1 MWVRRAA
8 IRPVPSY
15 AQVPAR
21 VLSEIEDQ
29 LAEDDDD
36 RASSSTT
43 PSRASSRRSLR
54 SRTASPRRSPARST
68 RRRSPSAIS
77 STLAIWLAFDEL
89 FGQDLDEV
97 TETALTGVEESLNL
111 DEQIRLSDPAE
122 AVDSDD
128 VIAMEQPDVLAFVH
142 EHLDAAL
149 EANANEVDVDD
160 VHAIYRVVLIEVLAL
175 SYAVRP
181 PSNWVALTTE
191 FTACDAFPPSL
202 DAPLLVVPEKV
213 ARKAGISAL
222 RPSWRRT
229 VRRAGR

>member
-8 IRPVPSY
+8 IRPVPSF

-36 RASSSTT
+36 SRKQLDEAFTRFEQTQPALAERISTVLSG
-43 PSRASSRRSLR
+43 PLDE
-54 SRTASPRRSPARST
+54 TALALGYFL
-68 RRRSPSAIS
+68 
-77 STLAIWLAFDEL
+77 TLAIWLAFDEL
-89 FGQDLDEV
+89 FGQDLEEV
-97 TETALTGVEESLNL
+97 TETALTGVEESLQL
-111 DEQIRLSDPAE
+111 DEQIRLHDPAE

-128 VIAMEQPDVLAFVH
+128 VIAMEQPDVLAFVQ

-149 EANANEVDVDD
+149 EANAHEVDVDD

-181 PSNWVALTTE
+181 PSNWTSLSTE
-191 FTACDAFPPSL
+191 FTA
-202 DAPLLVVPEKV
+202 
-213 ARKAGISAL
+213 
-222 RPSWRRT
+222 
-229 VRRAGR
+229 

>member
-36 RASSSTT
+36 
-43 PSRASSRRSLR
+43 SRKQLDDAFTRFEQTQPALADRISAVLSGPLDE
-54 SRTASPRRSPARST
+54 TALALGYFL
-68 RRRSPSAIS
+68 
-77 STLAIWLAFDEL
+77 TLAIWLAFDEL
-89 FGQDLDEV
+89 FGQDLEEV

-111 DEQIRLSDPAE
+111 DEQIRLHDPAE

-128 VIAMEQPDVLAFVH
+128 VIAMEQPDVLAFVQ

-149 EANANEVDVDD
+149 EANAHEVDVDD

-191 FTACDAFPPSL
+191 FTA
-202 DAPLLVVPEKV
+202 
-213 ARKAGISAL
+213 
-222 RPSWRRT
+222 
-229 VRRAGR
+229 

>member
-1 MWVRRAA
+1 VWVRRAA

-21 VLSEIEDQ
+21 VLASIEDQ

-36 RASSSTT
+36 SRKHLDEAFTRFEQTQPQLAERISTV
-43 PSRASSRRSLR
+43 L
-54 SRTASPRRSPARST
+54 ASPLDETAL
-68 RRRSPSAIS
+68 ALGYFL
-77 STLAIWLAFDEL
+77 TLAIWLAFDEV
-89 FGQDLDEV
+89 FGADLEEV
-97 TETALTGVEESLNL
+97 SETALASVEEALSL

-128 VIAMEQPDVLAFVH
+128 VVAMEQPDILAFVQ

-160 VHAIYRVVLIEVLAL
+160 VQTIYRVVLIEVLAL

-181 PSNWVALTTE
+181 PANWAALTSE
-191 FTACDAFPPSL
+191 FTA
-202 DAPLLVVPEKV
+202 
-213 ARKAGISAL
+213 
-222 RPSWRRT
+222 
-229 VRRAGR
+229 

>member
-1 MWVRRAA
+1 VWVRRAA

-36 RASSSTT
+36 SRKQLDEAFTRFEQTQPALAERISTVL
-43 PSRASSRRSLR
+43 SRPLDE
-54 SRTASPRRSPARST
+54 TALALGYFL
-68 RRRSPSAIS
+68 
-77 STLAIWLAFDEL
+77 TLAIWLGFDEV

-97 TETALTGVEESLNL
+97 TETALTGVEESLSL
-111 DEQIRLSDPAE
+111 DEQIRLADPAE

-128 VIAMEQPDVLAFVH
+128 VIAMEQPDILAFVQ

-149 EANANEVDVDD
+149 EANAHEVDVDD

-181 PSNWVALTTE
+181 PSNWSAFTTE
-191 FTACDAFPPSL
+191 FTA
-202 DAPLLVVPEKV
+202 
-213 ARKAGISAL
+213 
-222 RPSWRRT
+222 
-229 VRRAGR
+229 